1 MPPANSAAVLT
12 QTGEPTPQTL
22 PAGLLR
28 YMLATR
34 PAFLSITLVGVLLG
48 MSTAWFGGAIFKPL
62 TALLTLIF
70 ALAAH
75 AGANVINDYYDQAGD
90 AANTER
96 VFPFT
101 GGSRFIQNGV
111 LSAREIMLLGYGL
124 LAAVIPAGLWL
135 SEQTGG
141 GLIAIGVAGLL
152 TGWAYSAP
160 PLKLASRGLG
170 EFAISTGW
178 ILVVVGSDFV
188 QRGMFAL
195 LPLLTG
201 LGFALLVAAVLYINQ
216 FPDTTADAASGKR
229 TIVVRLG
236 RRRAIW
242 GYLVLV
248 LLAHVSVAIGIAS
261 AVLPAPTFAVVVALP
276 LSLAAMRELWR
287 HAETPEK
294 LAPAIKLTIAAAHLF
309 GLLLTAALLY
319 AKGNP

>member
-1 MPPANSAAVLT
+1 VAPPELVLAAT
-12 QTGEPTPQTL
+12 EPTPQTL
-22 PAGLLR
+22 PAGLRR
-28 YMLATR
+28 YLLATR
-34 PAFLSITLVGVLLG
+34 PAFLTITLVGVLLG
-48 MSTAWFGGAIFKPL
+48 MSTAWFGGASFKPL
-62 TALLTLIF
+62 AALLTLIF
-70 ALAAH
+70 ALTAH

-111 LSAREIMLLGYGL
+111 LSAREVMLLGYGL

-135 SEQTGG
+135 SAQTGG

-170 EFAISTGW
+170 EFAITAGW

-188 QRGMFAL
+188 QRGTFAP

-201 LGFALLVAAVLYINQ
+201 FGFALLVAAVLYINQ
-216 FPDTTADAASGKR
+216 FPDTAADAASGKR
-229 TIVVRLG
+229 TMVVRLG
-236 RRRAIW
+236 RRAARL
-242 GYLVLV
+242 GYLILV
-248 LLAHVSVAIGIAS
+248 LLAHASVAAGIAGG
-261 AVLPAPTFAVVVALP
+261 VLPTSTIAVIAALP
-276 LSLAAMRELWR
+276 FSLVAMRELWR

-309 GLLLTAALLY
+309 GILLTAALLY
-319 AKGNP
+319 SKGNP